1 MVWGEGQEA
10 ELGEESVLPQEEVL
24 DGLVDNPILEV
35 GWELGEVL
43 ADKQVREVVQE
54 EGLGQ
59 DDEARG

>member
-1 MVWGEGQEA
+1 MVWGEGREE

-54 EGLGQ
+54 EGLEQ
-59 DDEARG
+59 DEEARG

>member
-1 MVWGEGQEA
+1 MVWREGREA

-35 GWELGEVL
+35 GWELVEVL
-43 ADKQVREVVQE
+43 ADKQVREVVQQ
-54 EGLGQ
+54 EGLEQ

>member
-1 MVWGEGQEA
+1 M
-10 ELGEESVLPQEEVL
+10 L

-54 EGLGQ
+54 EGLEQ

>member
-1 MVWGEGQEA
+1 M

-54 EGLGQ
+54 

>member
-1 MVWGEGQEA
+1 M
-10 ELGEESVLPQEEVL
+10 L

-43 ADKQVREVVQE
+43 VDKQVREVVQG
-54 EGLGQ
+54 EGLEQ

>member
-35 GWELGEVL
+35 GWELEEVL

-54 EGLGQ
+54 EGLEQ
-59 DDEARG
+59 DDEARV

>member
-1 MVWGEGQEA
+1 M
-10 ELGEESVLPQEEVL
+10 L
-24 DGLVDNPILEV
+24 DGLVDNPILEA

-54 EGLGQ
+54 EGLEQ

>member
-43 ADKQVREVVQE
+43 VDKQVREVVQG
-54 EGLGQ
+54 EGLEQ

>member
-1 MVWGEGQEA
+1 MVWREGREA

-43 ADKQVREVVQE
+43 VDKQVREVVQQ
-54 EGLGQ
+54 EGLEQ

>member
-10 ELGEESVLPQEEVL
+10 ELGEESVLLQEEVL

-35 GWELGEVL
+35 GWELEEVL
-43 ADKQVREVVQE
+43 ADMQVREVVQE
-54 EGLGQ
+54 AGLEQ

>member
-1 MVWGEGQEA
+1 MVWGGGREA
-10 ELGEESVLPQEEVL
+10 ELGEESVLLQEEVL

-43 ADKQVREVVQE
+43 VDKQVREVVQG
-54 EGLGQ
+54 EGLEQ

>member
-35 GWELGEVL
+35 GWELEEVL
-43 ADKQVREVVQE
+43 ADMQVREVVQE
-54 EGLGQ
+54 AGLEQ

>member
-1 MVWGEGQEA
+1 M

-24 DGLVDNPILEV
+24 DALVDNPILEV

-43 ADKQVREVVQE
+43 ADKQVREVVQQ
-54 EGLGQ
+54 EGLEQ